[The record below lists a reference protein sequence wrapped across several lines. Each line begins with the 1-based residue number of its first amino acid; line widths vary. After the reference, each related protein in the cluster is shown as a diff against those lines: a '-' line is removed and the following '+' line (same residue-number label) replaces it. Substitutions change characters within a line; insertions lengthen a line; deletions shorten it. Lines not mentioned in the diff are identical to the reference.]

1 MSRPIASHLMVSVL
15 AALLLFANIASSA
28 AQSVE
33 EETSR
38 VSIEAADGALQWQ
51 IENRTFDVVHTWSDA
66 GPRSLLLEET
76 MSATRRSDME
86 GPADPLVRVVASEI
100 LADGALTPR
109 WEFETRA
116 EAGSARYLGAFGD
129 AYVATLYGCCG
140 AIDAD
145 RYFGLETGAL
155 LVTANGPV
163 ALLDI
168 PNSGGLVRIA
178 GVETPWSAS
187 GDPLYQERSD
197 AFGTIGYASMAKEL
211 QRVLIVVNLDMM
223 AAIDSLMA
231 LPTLEWVP
239 ADGEPAREFTHW
251 ALDGERDAAKISG
264 VSLRVTY
271 TPEAWVEIP
280 LVADRLDLA
289 AATTAPGLSV
299 EALP

>member
-1 MSRPIASHLMVSVL
+1 MSRFVLLPL
-15 AALLLFANIASSA
+15 AAMLLIAGATPGA

-38 VSIEAADGALQWQ
+38 VSIEPVDGALQWQ
-51 IENRTFDVVHTWSDA
+51 IENRTFDVVQTWSGA

-76 MSATRRSDME
+76 MSAMRRSDME
-86 GPADPLVRVVASEI
+86 GPADPMVRVVASEI
-100 LADGALTPR
+100 LDDGTLTPL

-116 EAGSARYLGAFGD
+116 ETGSARYLGAFGD

-145 RYFGLETGAL
+145 RYFGLESGAL

-187 GDPLYQERSD
+187 GEALYQERSD
-197 AFGTIGYASMAKEL
+197 AFGTIGYASMSEEL
-211 QRVLIVVNLDMM
+211 QRALIVVNLNMM
-223 AAIDSLMA
+223 EAIDSMMA
-231 LPTLEWVP
+231 LPMLEWVP
-239 ADGEPAREFTHW
+239 ADGEPAREFTFW
-251 ALDGERDAAKISG
+251 ALDGERDEAKIG
-264 VSLRVTY
+264 GISLRVTY

-289 AATTAPGLSV
+289 AATASPGLSL